1 MNTSMRLDLGQGAAG
16 RAYRPRHAASL
27 ARPSAVTALCLAVSA
42 LPAAAQTGDPASMAA
57 DTPARQVGVILHS
70 GEALTAFPPPTSYD
84 APLSER
90 RALTGDWL
98 GLRTDLENRG
108 VTLDVYH
115 TQYLGGVTSG
125 GVDTGWDYAGRLDY
139 VFALDGQQ
147 FGLWPG
153 FFVNVKAETRYGTD
167 VNAKAGSLS
176 APNFIMSFPKNEG
189 EATAITN
196 LTITQALSERIAVYG
211 GLLNTIDDYVVRFN
225 PEVAGRPSIGGFQNT
240 SLIWNPIL
248 ARTFPYAT
256 YGAGVAVLD
265 NAFDPVFTFTVLDP
279 EERASGGYDS
289 PFSEGVVLVP
299 DVTLRGRPFGTTSTL
314 NFGGTYSTA
323 SYTSV
328 STSAFIDFP
337 RELLAAGVFPKEN
350 NSWSLYVN
358 GYQALVEDNLGRGF
372 GVFAQLGLSDGNP
385 NPVRWSISGGLAGWS
400 PIPGRALDSF
410 GIGAFYLG
418 LSDDFKELSRVIAE
432 QDDEYGL
439 EVFYSFGLTPWA
451 RLTGD
456 LQVIRPSTKALDTA
470 VVAGLRFQLRY

>member
-1 MNTSMRLDLGQGAAG
+1 MTHASRPGAAG
-16 RAYRPRHAASL
+16 PACQSHRG
-27 ARPSAVTALCLAVSA
+27 ARTTACSAVAALCLAVGA
-42 LPAAAQTGDPASMAA
+42 PPTAAQTVEPDPSATG
-57 DTPARQVGVILHS
+57 TPAPRLGTILHS

-84 APLSER
+84 APLLER
-90 RALTGDWL
+90 RALTGDWF

-108 VTLDVYH
+108 VTFDVYH

-125 GVDTGWDYAGRLDY
+125 GSDTGWDYAGRLDY

-153 FFVNVKAETRYGTD
+153 FFVNIKAETRYGTD

-176 APNFIMSFPKNEG
+176 APNFIMSFPQGDG

-196 LTITQALSERIAVYG
+196 LTITQALSERVAVYG
-211 GLLNTIDDYVVRFN
+211 GLLNTIDDYVVRYN
-225 PEVAGRPSIGGFQNT
+225 PEVAGRPSLGGFQNT

-265 NAFDPVFTFTVLDP
+265 DAFNPVFTFTALDP
-279 EERASGGYDS
+279 RERASGGYGS
-289 PFSEGVVLVP
+289 PFSDGVVLVP

-337 RELLAAGVFPKEN
+337 LDLLAAGVFPQEDD
-350 NSWSLYVN
+350 SWSLYVN
-358 GYQALVEDNLGRGF
+358 GYQALVEDDLGRSF
-372 GVFAQLGLSDGNP
+372 GVFAQVGLSDGNP
-385 NPVRWSISGGLAGWS
+385 NPVRWSVSGGLGGWS

-410 GIGAFYLG
+410 GIGGFYLG
-418 LSDDFKELSRVIAE
+418 LSDDFKRLSEFIAE

-439 EVFYSFGLTPWA
+439 EVFYSLGLAPWA

-470 VVAGLRFQLRY
+470 VVAGLRLQLRY

>member
-1 MNTSMRLDLGQGAAG
+1 MSASMRLDLGQG
-16 RAYRPRHAASL
+16 S
-27 ARPSAVTALCLAVSA
+27 ARPARLAGLPVVAALCLTAGA
-42 LPAAAQTGDPASMAA
+42 LPVAAQTDAPDPMSA
-57 DTPARQVGVILHS
+57 DAPAPQLGTILHS
-70 GEALTAFPPPTSYD
+70 GEAVTAFPPPTSYD
-84 APLSER
+84 APLLER

-125 GVDTGWDYAGRLDY
+125 GVDTGWEYAGRLDY
-139 VFALDGQQ
+139 VFALDGQR

-153 FFVNVKAETRYGTD
+153 FFVNTKVETRYGND
-167 VNAKAGSLS
+167 VNTKAGSLS
-176 APNFIMSFPKNEG
+176 APNFIMSFPKSDG
-189 EATAITN
+189 AATAITN
-196 LTITQALSERIAVYG
+196 LTITQALSERVAVYG
-211 GLLNTIDDYVVRFN
+211 GLLNTIDDYVVRYN
-225 PEVAGRPSIGGFQNT
+225 PEVAGRPSLGGFQNT

-265 NAFDPVFTFTVLDP
+265 DAFEPVFTFTVLDP
-279 EERASGGYDS
+279 EERASGGYGNA
-289 PFSEGVVLVP
+289 FSEGVVLVP
-299 DVTLRGRPFGTTSTL
+299 DVTLRGRPFGTTATL

-328 STSAFIDFP
+328 SPSAFIDFP
-337 RELLAAGVFPKEN
+337 LELLAAGVFPQED
-350 NSWSLYVN
+350 NSWSVYVN
-358 GYQALVEDNLGRGF
+358 GYQALVEDEIGRSF
-372 GVFAQLGLSDGNP
+372 GVFAQFGLSDGNP
-385 NPVRWSISGGLAGWS
+385 NPVRWSVSGGIAGWS

-410 GIGAFYLG
+410 GIGGFYLG
-418 LSDDFKELSRVIAE
+418 LSDDFKDLSQFIAE

-456 LQVIRPSTKALDTA
+456 LQVIRPSTKALNNA
-470 VVAGLRFQLRY
+470 VIAGLRLQLRY